1 MDLCNDN
8 YKKTEVAVVGG
19 GPAGAWCA
27 YLLACSGIRVSL
39 MHWSGYAPGGIELV
53 SGHARRQIEQHCPN
67 FFQSAA
73 PGVEIQETISL
84 WSTPEPVILSAMFN
98 PWGPGIA
105 VERALFDH
113 ALRDLASKGG
123 VDVRADAKVV
133 GIEREDGAGWKLSM
147 RLEEDKISSLQA
159 KFVVLA
165 TGRATTSFFDRSAA
179 PESSK
184 IALMTSLPVAN
195 DEPRHALY
203 VERTSHGWW
212 YALPAQNGCCFA
224 GFCLERDELKKR
236 RGSLK
241 EFYIEQLRGT
251 KLLAPLLPLV
261 MDMGDSHILGRMA
274 GDRPFGR
281 TAGDG
286 WIAVGDAAYA
296 PDPLS
301 GMGIELALESARLG
315 AQAVSDAVNLNR
327 KTVNSKVAFAEYDAV
342 MHEHAREHHRAAAL
356 NYGRQES
363 WSPGPSGE

>member
-1 MDLCNDN
+1 LENP
-8 YKKTEVAVVGG
+8 EVAVVGG

-27 YLLACSGIRVSL
+27 YLLARTGVQVTL
-39 MHWSGYAPGGIELV
+39 LHWSGYAPGGIELV
-53 SGHARRQIEQHCPN
+53 SGRTRRQIEHHNPD
-67 FFQSAA
+67 FFHTTP
-73 PGVEIQETISL
+73 PGIEVQETISL
-84 WSTPEPVILSAMFN
+84 WSTPEPVVLSAMSD

-105 VERALFDH
+105 VERAVFDH
-113 ALRDLASKGG
+113 GLRDLASTGG
-123 VDVRADAKVV
+123 VDVRDDAKVV
-133 GIEREDGAGWKLSM
+133 GIEREADAGWKLSM
-147 RLEEDKISSLQA
+147 RVEEDKISSLRA
-159 KFVVLA
+159 EFVVLA
-165 TGRATTSFFDRSAA
+165 TGRAATSFFHRSAA

-184 IALMTSLPVAN
+184 IALMTSLPVTN
-195 DEPRHALY
+195 DKPQHALY

-212 YALPAQNGCCFA
+212 YALPAQNGYCFA

-251 KLLAPLLPLV
+251 KLLAPLLPHAL
-261 MDMGDSHILGRMA
+261 DMGDSNILGRMA

-315 AQAVSDAVNLNR
+315 AHAVSDAMNLNR
-327 KTVNSKVAFAEYDAV
+327 KTVNSNVAFAEYDAG
-342 MHEHAREHHRAAAL
+342 MREHAREHHRAAAL
-356 NYGRQES
+356 NYAWQES
-363 WSPGPSGE
+363 WSAGPLGE

>member
-1 MDLCNDN
+1 M
-8 YKKTEVAVVGG
+8 VGG

-27 YLLACSGIRVSL
+27 YLLARAGVQVTL
-39 MHWSGYAPGGIELV
+39 VHWSGYAPGGIELV
-53 SGHARRQIEQHCPN
+53 SGRARRQIEQHCPD

-84 WSTPEPVILSAMFN
+84 WSTPEPVVLSAMFN

-105 VERALFDH
+105 VERTLFDH
-113 ALRDLASKGG
+113 ALRDLARTGG

-133 GIEREDGAGWKLSM
+133 GIEREDDAGWKLSL
-147 RLEEDKISSLQA
+147 RLEEDKISSLRVE
-159 KFVVLA
+159 FVVLA
-165 TGRATTSFFDRSAA
+165 TGRAAISFFDRSAA

-184 IALMTSLPVAN
+184 IALMTSLPV
-195 DEPRHALY
+195 RHDGPQQALY
-203 VERTSHGWW
+203 IEKAGHGWW

-251 KLLAPLLPLV
+251 KLLAPLLPRT
-261 MDMGDSHILGRMA
+261 MDIGDSHISGRMA
-274 GDRPFGR
+274 GARPFGR

-301 GMGIELALESARLG
+301 GMGIELALESAGLG
-315 AQAVSDAVNLNR
+315 AGAVLEAMTSNRKAVNSNA
-327 KTVNSKVAFAEYDAV
+327 AFAEYDAA
-342 MHEHAREHHRAAAL
+342 MRAHAQEHDKAAAFH
-356 NYGRQES
+356 YGRQES
-363 WSPGPSGE
+363 RSAGPSGD